1 MSISFIK
8 EEQYNQIKQLTSV
21 KDVVNFLEEET
32 DYANY
37 MAIEAQNIT
46 VKLIKSW
53 LKQKLA
59 DELDYIEEN
68 SPKEIQTLI
77 QYIRNSYMID
87 NIINILEGI
96 KNKVDL
102 T

>member
-1 MSISFIK
+1 M
-8 EEQYNQIKQLTSV
+8 
-21 KDVVNFLEEET
+21 
-32 DYANY
+32 
-37 MAIEAQNIT
+37 
-46 VKLIKSW
+46 
-53 LKQKLA
+53 
-59 DELDYIEEN
+59 DYIEEN

>member
-46 VKLIKSW
+46 VKLIKS
-53 LKQKLA
+53 
-59 DELDYIEEN
+59 
-68 SPKEIQTLI
+68 
-77 QYIRNSYMID
+77 
-87 NIINILEGI
+87 
-96 KNKVDL
+96 
-102 T
+102 